1 MALVLFKEAKLKRL
15 VYYFIALIYS
25 IILLKLIETISS
37 RLILTILLLI
47 LIILLEKVLHDW
59 YNNK

>member
-1 MALVLFKEAKLKRL
+1 MALVLFKGAELKRL

-47 LIILLEKVLHDW
+47 LIILLEKVLHD
-59 YNNK
+59 